1 MREVLRSNLSTEK
14 REKVASVLEDLTGFV
29 PKGLLPG
36 LSASLG
42 FSLSST
48 LNCCLKF
55 LLKTDAS
62 LTHFSSETSSVKTKE
77 KHTAIVWL
85 LNFPKANVLK
95 DWSPCWCYWK
105 L

>member
-1 MREVLRSNLSTEK
+1 
-14 REKVASVLEDLTGFV
+14 
-29 PKGLLPG
+29 
-36 LSASLG
+36 
-42 FSLSST
+42 
-48 LNCCLKF
+48 
-55 LLKTDAS
+55 LKTDAS

-105 L
+105 LY